1 METTRQNKI
10 SRLIQKDMGEI
21 FIKMSHHFTNAMI
34 TVTTVKIT
42 PDLSIARIYVSIF
55 SPRGKDEIIKLIK
68 EKKNEFRH
76 ELALREGKQLRIIP
90 HLEFYIDDSLDY
102 IENIDKLLKN
112 N

>member
-10 SRLIQKDMGEI
+10 SRLIQKDMGDI
-21 FIKMSHHFTNAMI
+21 FIKMSHHFTNALI
-34 TVTTVKIT
+34 TVTAVKIS
-42 PDLSIARIYVSIF
+42 PDLSIAKIYVSIF
-55 SPRGKDEIIKLIK
+55 SPRGKEEILSLIK
-68 EKKNEFRH
+68 EKRNEFRH

-90 HLEFYIDDSLDY
+90 NLDFFIDDSLDY